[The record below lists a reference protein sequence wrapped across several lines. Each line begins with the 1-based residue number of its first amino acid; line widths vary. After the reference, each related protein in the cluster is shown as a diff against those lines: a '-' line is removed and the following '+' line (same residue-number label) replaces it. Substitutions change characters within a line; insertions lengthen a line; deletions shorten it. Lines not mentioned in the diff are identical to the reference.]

1 MKKIKCKCMYNS
13 AWWVSNVT
21 IILIQNIIIYMYVIT
36 SRCCVYLTFSMNVAM
51 LKEPSE
57 GCQSCQVCLLAKLSV
72 KWQTIMIHN
81 EALTIYKLTIVTTIF
96 QVVAK
101 ETQSLFSNQLHKM
114 ILQMVNKKVQDEQ
127 AWLFSRYYD

>member
-72 KWQTIMIHN
+72 KWQTIMTHI
-81 EALTIYKLTIVTTIF
+81 EALPTSKLTIVTIIF

-101 ETQSLFSNQLHKM
+101 ERNQSLFSNQVHKM
-114 ILQMVNKKVQDEQ
+114 IWQIVNEKSTRW
-127 AWLFSRYYD
+127 ASMIFL